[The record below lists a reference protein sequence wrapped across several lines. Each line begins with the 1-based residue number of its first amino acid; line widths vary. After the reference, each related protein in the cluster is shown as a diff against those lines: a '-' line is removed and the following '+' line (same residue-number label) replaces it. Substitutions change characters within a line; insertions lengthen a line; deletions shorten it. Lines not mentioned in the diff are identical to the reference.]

1 MADRV
6 SQVATEVLVQQ
17 VAGQARVSQ
26 VATEVLVSHQPI
38 TNTLLSQFVLE
49 VLVPTTYPYDK
60 QIITVE
66 ARVTGLFN
74 KIEWGDGLHRH
85 RPGERRDPRR
95 RGRRYRYGR
104 RRHHGSARQPGCP

>member
-1 MADRV
+1 M
-6 SQVATEVLVQQ
+6 
-17 VAGQARVSQ
+17 
-26 VATEVLVSHQPI
+26 SHQPI

-74 KIEWGDGLHRH
+74 KIEWGDGLTITDQGNGVIRVDAGAGTGTGGGGITDLLVNQAVPDFIFAGGDTITVIH
-85 RPGERRDPRR
+85 
-95 RGRRYRYGR
+95 
-104 RRHHGSARQPGCP
+104 S